1 MKIKWL
7 GHASFLI
14 ETLGKKILTDP
25 IDEKTGYPVY
35 TGEADYVTISHD
47 HWDHNAVHILKGNPH
62 IIKTADEYNFEG
74 ISIKG
79 TSSYHDPEQGKLRG
93 TNIIFEITA
102 EDINVVHLGD
112 LGQLLD
118 EEQIGKIGTTDIL
131 LIPVGGTY
139 TIDAKQALTIVEKL
153 KPKVI
158 IPMHYKTPHL
168 SFELAP
174 VEDFISNFEIVAKK
188 PYLEIDK
195 DALASKNY
203 EIILLDYL

>member
-7 GHASFLI
+7 GHASFII
-14 ETLGKKILTDP
+14 ETLGKRIITDP
-25 IDEKTGYPVY
+25 FDEQVGYPVY
-35 TGEADYVTISHD
+35 ADEVDYATISHD
-47 HWDHNAVHILKGNPH
+47 HWDHNATHVLKENPH
-62 IIKTADEYNFEG
+62 IVDTVDELDFDG
-74 ISIKG
+74 LIIKG
-79 TSSYHDPEQGKLRG
+79 IDSYHDPEQGKLRG
-93 TNIIFEITA
+93 SNIIFKIIA
-102 EDINVVHLGD
+102 EGINLVHLGD

-118 EEQIGKIGTTDIL
+118 EEQIQAIGQVDIL

-139 TIDAKQALTIVEKL
+139 TIDAKQALKIVEDL
-153 KPKVI
+153 KPKLI

-174 VEDFISNFEIVAKK
+174 VEDFISNFEIVTKK

-195 DALASKNY
+195 TALENKNN